1 MISFLP
7 LARFQ
12 NYDMIKTTESYGSMY
27 PEKCCCQS
35 DNRNS
40 SDRKG
45 DFMAKMTVYHGGYM
59 PIEHPQI
66 RIGRNTKDFGPG
78 FYCTIIKE
86 QAERWA
92 KRYDRKIVS
101 VYEVRLNSGLK
112 IKEFKEMTDEW
123 LDFIIACRSGKLHTY
138 DIVIGAMANDQ
149 IYNYIADYI
158 DGAIT
163 REQFWVLAKF
173 KYPTHQIN
181 FCTEEALKCLEY
193 RGYEEVKQ

>member
-1 MISFLP
+1 
-7 LARFQ
+7 
-12 NYDMIKTTESYGSMY
+12 
-27 PEKCCCQS
+27 
-35 DNRNS
+35 
-40 SDRKG
+40 
-45 DFMAKMTVYHGGYM
+45 MAKLTVYHGGYQPVKM
-59 PIEHPQI
+59 PEI

-92 KRYDRKIVS
+92 RRYRTKIVS
-101 VYEVRLNSGLK
+101 IYDVRLDSALK

-123 LDFIIACRSGKLHTY
+123 LDFIIACRSGKQHDY
-138 DIVIGAMANDQ
+138 DLVIGAMADDQ
-149 IYNYIADYI
+149 IYNFISDYM

-181 FCTEEALKCLEY
+181 FCTLEALKCLEY
-193 RGYEEVKQ
+193 RGYEEVE